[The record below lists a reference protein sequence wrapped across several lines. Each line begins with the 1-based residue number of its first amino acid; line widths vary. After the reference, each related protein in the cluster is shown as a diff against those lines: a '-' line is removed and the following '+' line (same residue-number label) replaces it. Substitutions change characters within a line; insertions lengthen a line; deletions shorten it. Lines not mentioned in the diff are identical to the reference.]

1 MKHKLSRPYKYEGME
16 FTELEVNLENLTTA
30 DYEKAEREF
39 KALNHK
45 ASNQQANGTMI
56 EMETG
61 FVKIV
66 LCKAIGKTH
75 DFLDN
80 LPIADFAKLKVVT
93 QGFLLTGNLGLL
105 DNFVEHA

>member
-1 MKHKLSRPYKYEGME
+1 MKHKLSRPYNYEGME
-16 FTELEVNLENLTTA
+16 FTELDVNLESLTTA

-39 KALNHK
+39 KALNQ
-45 ASNQQANGTMI
+45 SLIVQMI
-56 EMETG
+56 ESETG

-105 DNFVEHA
+105 DNFVERA

>member
-1 MKHKLSRPYKYEGME
+1 MKHKLSRPYNYEGIE
-16 FTELEVNLENLTTA
+16 FTELDVNLESLTTA

-39 KALNHK
+39 KVLNQPT
-45 ASNQQANGTMI
+45 NIQVI
-56 EMETG
+56 ETETG
-61 FVKIV
+61 FVKII

-80 LPIADFAKLKVVT
+80 LPIADFAKLKMVT

>member
-1 MKHKLSRPYKYEGME
+1 MKHKLSRPYKYEGTE
-16 FTELEVNLENLTTA
+16 FTELDVNLESLTTA

-39 KALNHK
+39 KALNQ
-45 ASNQQANGTMI
+45 SVVVQMI
-56 EMETG
+56 ESETG
-61 FVKIV
+61 FVKII

-105 DNFVEHA
+105 DNFVERA